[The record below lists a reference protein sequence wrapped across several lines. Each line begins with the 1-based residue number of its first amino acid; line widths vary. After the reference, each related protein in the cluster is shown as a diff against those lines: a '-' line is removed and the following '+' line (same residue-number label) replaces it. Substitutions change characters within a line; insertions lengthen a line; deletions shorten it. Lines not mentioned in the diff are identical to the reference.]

1 MKIRKRNGSEVTFNR
16 QNIVEAISRANEKVR
31 IEDRLT
37 IQEIK
42 DIAKVIEDTCKVSPV
57 AIGYKDIQKMVET
70 EIMKAGKYDVAT
82 EYITFRYQKAL
93 EERKNTIDDRVLS
106 LLNGE
111 NEDIQQENANKNPNI
126 VSTMRDYMAGEV
138 SKDISQRY
146 LIPSDIYDAHKEGII
161 HFHDM
166 DYFAMPIHNCCLI
179 NLDDMLQNGTIIS
192 GTQID
197 KPHTFR
203 NACNIASQIVAQ
215 VASSQYGGQTITASH
230 LSKFINVAREYF
242 KKEYPTL
249 TDAQIEDLV
258 KKDIRDGVQTLQYQI
273 LTLQTT
279 NGQTPFVSVCL
290 YLNEA
295 ENEDEKENLA
305 LVIEEILKQRIK
317 GVKNENGQYY
327 ANPFPKLLYV
337 LEEDNIHEGD
347 KYYYLTKLA
356 AECTTKRMVPDY
368 ISEKVMKKL
377 KVSKK
382 GEEGDCYPCM
392 GCRSFLTP
400 YRDPKTKKPKY
411 YGRFNQGVVT
421 INLPDV
427 ALSAKGDLE
436 KFWWILEQ
444 RLELCHR
451 ALRLR
456 HEHLRGVKS
465 DVAPILW
472 QNGAFARLKKGETID
487 KLLYNGYS
495 TISLGYAGLYETVKV
510 LINKSITDEEGME
523 LGKKIMQKL
532 NDKCRDW
539 KQVEKIDYSV
549 YGTPI
554 ENTTEKF
561 AKCLQRRFGT
571 IPGITDRNY
580 VTNSYH
586 VPVFE
591 KIDAFKK
598 IDIEAE
604 LQKLSPGGAISYIET
619 PNMENNVDA
628 ILSVIKYIYDNIM
641 YCEINAEL
649 DWCHCC
655 GSTGTIKMIRNEDGK
670 FIWHCDQCGNEDL
683 NKMNVVR
690 RVCGYLG
697 NANFM
702 AQGRMGDIHDRVKHI

>member
-31 IEDRLT
+31 IDERLT

-42 DIAKVIEDTCKVSPV
+42 DIAKSIEDTCKVSPV

-70 EIMKAGKYDVAT
+70 AIMKAGKYEVAT

-279 NGQTPFVSVCL
+279 NGQTPFVSVAL

-295 ENEDEKENLA
+295 ENENEKENLA

-510 LINKSITDEEGME
+510 LIGKSITDDEGME

-539 KQVEKIDYSV
+539 KTVEKIDYSV

-628 ILSVIKYIYDNIM
+628 VLSVIKYIYDNIM

>member
-1 MKIRKRNGSEVTFNR
+1 MTQRQRNLSILGG
-16 QNIVEAISRANEKVR
+16 
-31 IEDRLT
+31 LT
-37 IQEIK
+37 
-42 DIAKVIEDTCKVSPV
+42 S
-57 AIGYKDIQKMVET
+57 
-70 EIMKAGKYDVAT
+70 
-82 EYITFRYQKAL
+82 
-93 EERKNTIDDRVLS
+93 
-106 LLNGE
+106 
-111 NEDIQQENANKNPNI
+111 
-126 VSTMRDYMAGEV
+126 
-138 SKDISQRY
+138 
-146 LIPSDIYDAHKEGII
+146 
-161 HFHDM
+161 
-166 DYFAMPIHNCCLI
+166 
-179 NLDDMLQNGTIIS
+179 
-192 GTQID
+192 
-197 KPHTFR
+197 
-203 NACNIASQIVAQ
+203 
-215 VASSQYGGQTITASH
+215 
-230 LSKFINVAREYF
+230 
-242 KKEYPTL
+242 
-249 TDAQIEDLV
+249 
-258 KKDIRDGVQTLQYQI
+258 
-273 LTLQTT
+273 
-279 NGQTPFVSVCL
+279 
-290 YLNEA
+290 
-295 ENEDEKENLA
+295 
-305 LVIEEILKQRIK
+305 
-317 GVKNENGQYY
+317 
-327 ANPFPKLLYV
+327 
-337 LEEDNIHEGD
+337 
-347 KYYYLTKLA
+347 
-356 AECTTKRMVPDY
+356 
-368 ISEKVMKKL
+368 
-377 KVSKK
+377 
-382 GEEGDCYPCM
+382 
-392 GCRSFLTP
+392 
-400 YRDPKTKKPKY
+400 
-411 YGRFNQGVVT
+411 GVVT

-510 LINKSITDEEGME
+510 LCGKSLTEEEGMT

-604 LQKLSPGGAISYIET
+604 SQKLSPGGAISYIET

-690 RVCGYLG
+690 RVCGYL
-697 NANFM
+697 
-702 AQGRMGDIHDRVKHI
+702 RKC

>member
-31 IEDRLT
+31 IDERLT
-37 IQEIK
+37 VQEIK
-42 DIAKVIEDTCKVSPV
+42 DIAKSIEDTCKVSPV

-70 EIMKAGKYDVAT
+70 AIMKAGKYEVAT

-295 ENEDEKENLA
+295 ENEEEKENLA

-337 LEEDNIHEGD
+337 LEENNIHEGD

-510 LINKSITDEEGME
+510 LIGKSITDDEGME

-539 KQVEKIDYSV
+539 KTVEKIDYSV

-619 PNMENNVDA
+619 PNMENNVEA
-628 ILSVIKYIYDNIM
+628 VLSVIKYIYDNIM
-641 YCEINAEL
+641 YAELNCKL

-655 GSTGTIKMIRNEDGK
+655 GSTGTIRMIRNEDGK
-670 FIWHCDQCGNEDL
+670 LIWHCEQCGNENIDR
-683 NKMNVVR
+683 MNVVR
-690 RVCGYLG
+690 RICGYLG
-697 NANFM
+697 NANAM
-702 AQGRMGDIHDRVKHI
+702 SQGRMGDIHDRVLHL

>member
-31 IEDRLT
+31 IDERLT
-37 IQEIK
+37 VQEIK
-42 DIAKVIEDTCKVSPV
+42 DIAKSIEDTCKVSPV

-70 EIMKAGKYDVAT
+70 AIMKAGKYEVAT

-249 TDAQIEDLV
+249 NEAQIEDLV

-295 ENEDEKENLA
+295 ENEEEKENLA

-510 LINKSITDEEGME
+510 LIDKSITDDEGME

-539 KQVEKIDYSV
+539 KTVEKIDYSV

-580 VTNSYH
+580 ITNSYH

-591 KIDAFKK
+591 QIDAFKK

-628 ILSVIKYIYDNIM
+628 VLSVIKYIYDNIM
-641 YCEINAEL
+641 YAELNCKL

-655 GSTGTIKMIRNEDGK
+655 GSTGTIKMIKNEDGK
-670 FIWHCDQCGNEDL
+670 LIWHCEQCGNENIDR
-683 NKMNVVR
+683 MNVVR
-690 RVCGYLG
+690 RICGYLG
-697 NANFM
+697 NANAM
-702 AQGRMGDIHDRVKHI
+702 SQGRMGDIHDRVLHL